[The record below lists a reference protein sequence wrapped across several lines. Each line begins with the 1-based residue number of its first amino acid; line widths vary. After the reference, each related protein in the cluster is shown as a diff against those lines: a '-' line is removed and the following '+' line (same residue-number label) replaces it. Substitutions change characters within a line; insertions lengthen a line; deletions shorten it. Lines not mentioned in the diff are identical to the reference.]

1 MRRAGLLLACGL
13 AACLAL
19 PAWPNHAPQQASR
32 RDLAGWELTA
42 FALTDQEGRPFTEER
57 LRGRWTF
64 VLLGDTGS
72 CGRPCDAA
80 LQALAGLYQRLAP
93 TQALQTTGVLF
104 VSLDPGRD
112 TPQRLRSYLAG
123 YDRRF
128 IGVTGPPATL
138 RRLADDLGAN
148 GDPSPPAGSLLL
160 VGPDG
165 VVRVEYLPPFDVA
178 RLTAAYLRARLGR
191 L

>member
-13 AACLAL
+13 AACFPL
-19 PAWPNHAPQQASR
+19 PASPHHAPQQASQ
-32 RDLAGWELTA
+32 RDLAGWELAA

-64 VLLGDTGS
+64 VLLGDTAS
-72 CGRPCDAA
+72 CGQPCHGA

-93 TQALQTTGVLF
+93 AQALQTTQVLF
-104 VSLDPGRD
+104 VSLAPVRD

-128 IGVTGPPATL
+128 TGVTGPPATL

-148 GDPSPPAGSLLL
+148 GDPSHAGSLLL

-191 L
+191 P